1 MQVELGGEM
10 TFLILGLVL
19 FLGVHSTRIL
29 APAWRTRT
37 IARIGEGPWKGLYS
51 LVSLVGFALLVWG
64 YGQARQQMP
73 LWDPPGW
80 TRHSAALLML
90 PVFPMFVAAYVPRNG
105 IKARL
110 KHPQVLSVKL
120 WAVAHLVANGNLA
133 DVVLFGAFLGWAVV
147 DFSAARKR
155 DRETG
160 VTVDSRAGVQAA
172 GPHPNPPPEGEGTK
186 RGTVVCMV
194 VGLVVYVVFAFWLH
208 GLLIGVRPFG

>member
-1 MQVELGGEM
+1 MSL
-10 TFLILGLVL
+10 LILGLVL

-64 YGQARQQMP
+64 YAQARQQMP

-80 TRHSAALLML
+80 TRHLTALLML
-90 PVFPMFVAAYVPRNG
+90 PVFPMIVAAYVPRNG

-120 WAVAHLVANGNLA
+120 WAVAHLVANGNVA
-133 DVVLFGAFLGWAVV
+133 DVVLFGAFLGWAVA

-155 DRETG
+155 DREAG
-160 VTVDSRAGVQAA
+160 RLVDPRAVVEAA
-172 GPHPNPPPEGEGTK
+172 GPSPLPSPQRGEGV
-186 RGTVVCMV
+186 GTIACVV
-194 VGLVVYVVFAFWLH
+194 VGLVIYVVFAFWLH